1 MSYLCR
7 QPTQIRHVP
16 SYTHLEVK
24 TNTTNKNKTCAFLQ
38 TPRGKEKHNQH
49 KVGGHMSYLCWL
61 CLSLPLGVCRRAH
74 VLFVLVVFVFTSRC
88 L

>member
-1 MSYLCR
+1 MSYLF
-7 QPTQIRHVP
+7 VWFV
-16 SYTHLEVK
+16 L
-24 TNTTNKNKTCAFLQ
+24 
-38 TPRGKEKHNQH
+38 
-49 KVGGHMSYLCWL
+49 MSSLGWL

>member
-1 MSYLCR
+1 MSYLCWLCLSLPLGVCR
-7 QPTQIRHVP
+7 RACLI
-16 SYTHLEVK
+16 L
-24 TNTTNKNKTCAFLQ
+24 CWLCL
-38 TPRGKEKHNQH
+38 
-49 KVGGHMSYLCWL
+49 SYLCWL